1 MEARQPIPKRVWKW
15 LDGRYDLTTLMN
27 ALLHVEIPINA
38 RTFYFGGITLFFFG
52 VQVITGTLLAI
63 YYQPTPDTA
72 YDSILYIMNQVQ
84 FGWLI
89 RSIHAWSANFMILF
103 CVFHLLRVFFQ
114 GAYKKPRE
122 VTWIMGILLLGLTL
136 AFGFTGYLLPWD
148 QRAYWA
154 TTVGSEIA
162 GAVPAVGQQ
171 MLVFLRAGTE
181 ITARTLSRFFGMHVL
196 MLPLSLAAVLV
207 VHITLVH
214 QQGLADPDRD
224 GAGNKPAEGAGNKP
238 AEVADE
244 VAPATDSAAVGPGSK
259 PKRKLLPFFPN
270 YVLDEVIAWY
280 VMLGLLIILVSLVPA
295 GLEAPADPLKTPEHT
310 KPEWYFLFLYQGL
323 KVVPRIIGVAIP
335 IVGGLFLLLLPFLDR
350 NPSASPRRRPIAMTI
365 GVLVII
371 GIVFFTVWGWKS

>member
-1 MEARQPIPKRVWKW
+1 MEARKPMPRRMWDW
-15 LDGRYDLTTLMN
+15 LDGRYDLTTLVN

-38 RTFYFGGITLFFFG
+38 RTYYFGGITLFFFG
-52 VQVITGTLLAI
+52 VQAITGTLLAI

-72 YDSILYIMNQVQ
+72 YDSILFIMNQVH

-103 CVFHLLRVFFQ
+103 CVLHLLRVFFQ

-122 VTWIMGILLLGLTL
+122 VTWMMGIVLLGLTL

-162 GAVPAVGQQ
+162 GAVPAAGQEL
-171 MLVFLRAGTE
+171 LVFLRAGTE

-196 MLPLSLAAVLV
+196 MLPLTLAAALV

-224 GAGNKPAEGAGNKP
+224 AAAGNDATTDAVT
-238 AEVADE
+238 A
-244 VAPATDSAAVGPGSK
+244 VAPVQK

-295 GLEAPADPLKTPEHT
+295 GLEAPADPLRTPEHT
-310 KPEWYFLFLYQGL
+310 KPEWYFLFLYQAL
-323 KVVPRIIGVAIP
+323 KVVPRIVGIMVPIIGGV
-335 IVGGLFLLLLPFLDR
+335 LLMLLPFLDR
-350 NPSASPRRRPIAMTI
+350 NPNASPRRRPIAVAL

-371 GIVFFTVWGWKS
+371 GIVAFTIWGWRA

>member
-1 MEARQPIPKRVWKW
+1 MEARQPIPMRIWQW
-15 LDGRYDLTTLMN
+15 LDERYQLTSLMN
-27 ALLHVEIPINA
+27 ALLHVVIPSNA

-52 VQVITGTLLAI
+52 VQAITGTLLAI

-72 YDSILYIMNQVQ
+72 YDSILFIMNQVR

-122 VTWIMGILLLGLTL
+122 VTWMMGVALLGLTL

-162 GAVPAVGQQ
+162 GAVPAVGKDLL
-171 MLVFLRAGTE
+171 MFLRAGTD

-196 MLPLSLAAVLV
+196 MLPLTLAAALV
-207 VHITLVH
+207 IHITLVH
-214 QQGLADPDRD
+214 QTGLADPDRD
-224 GAGNKPAEGAGNKP
+224 VTAGDGEGNKA
-238 AEVADE
+238 
-244 VAPATDSAAVGPGSK
+244 APEPEAK
-259 PKRKLLPFFPN
+259 PKKLLPFFPN

-295 GLEAPADPLKTPEHT
+295 GLEAPADPLRTPEHT
-310 KPEWYFLFLYQGL
+310 KPEWYFLFLYQAL
-323 KVVPRIIGVAIP
+323 KVVPRIVGIMLPILGGV
-335 IVGGLFLLLLPFLDR
+335 FLLLLPFIDR
-350 NPSASPRRRPIAMTI
+350 NPNASPRRRPIAVTL
-365 GVLVII
+365 GVLVMI
-371 GIVFFTVWGWKS
+371 GIIVFTIWGWRA

>member
-1 MEARQPIPKRVWKW
+1 MAARQPMPKRVWQW
-15 LDGRYDLTTLMN
+15 VDGRYELTTLLN
-27 ALLHVEIPINA
+27 ALMHVVIPINA

-52 VQVITGTLLAI
+52 VQAITGTLLAI

-72 YDSILYIMNQVQ
+72 HDSILFIMNQVH

-103 CVFHLLRVFFQ
+103 CVLHLLRVFFQ

-122 VTWIMGILLLGLTL
+122 VTWMMGILLLGITL

-162 GAVPAVGQQ
+162 GAVPGVGQQ
-171 MLVFLRAGTE
+171 LLVFLRAGTD

-207 VHITLVH
+207 VHITMVH

-224 GAGNKPAEGAGNKP
+224 EGAGKEPVEGAGKEPVGKEP
-238 AEVADE
+238 AA
-244 VAPATDSAAVGPGSK
+244 AGSAAVEPGHK

-270 YVLDEVIAWY
+270 YVLDEIIAWY
-280 VMLGLLIILVSLVPA
+280 VMLGLLIILVSLVPT
-295 GLEAPADPLKTPEHT
+295 GLEEPANPLRTPEHA

-323 KVVPRIIGVAIP
+323 KVVPRIVGIAIP
-335 IVGGLFLLLLPFLDR
+335 MVGGLLLLLLPFLDR
-350 NPSASPRRRPIAMTI
+350 NPNASPRRRPIAITI

-371 GIVFFTVWGWKS
+371 GIVVFTVWGWRS